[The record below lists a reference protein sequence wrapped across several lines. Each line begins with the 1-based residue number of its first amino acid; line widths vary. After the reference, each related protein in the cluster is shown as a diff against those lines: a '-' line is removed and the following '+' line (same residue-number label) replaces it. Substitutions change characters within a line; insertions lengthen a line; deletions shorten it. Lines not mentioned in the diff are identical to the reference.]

1 MAQTQNNLTS
11 KVDFE
16 ETHWAKKKKL
26 NDIKILN
33 INDIEQFLKTV

>member
-16 ETHWAKKKKL
+16 ETYWTKKKKL